1 MSLSVVDW
9 LLLSQAFEGGHF
21 KKFEICFSQ
30 CFGASDTTAALR
42 WMSAKTPP
50 LLQS

>member
-21 KKFEICFSQ
+21 KYFDFCFPQ
-30 CFGASDTTAALR
+30 CFGASDTTPPSDGCLLR
-42 WMSAKTPP
+42 LRPP
-50 LLQS
+50 LQS